1 LTHPTSHQ
9 TVDWRRLKAVV
20 LESDDWGLCAWVPD
34 DAAHRALADSPAFR
48 TPAGRVYGR
57 STLEHAAD
65 VTRLVATLL
74 EFRGRDGQ
82 APVWQANTV
91 MASPDYARLA
101 PPFTCD
107 RLPLLRDPA
116 YPSRWERP
124 GLREA
129 IEHARQA
136 GVWWPELHGLVHL
149 PESAWLA
156 ALRAGARDALAAH
169 AQQCFVC
176 EAVEASAEYDAREPS
191 GLRRRALVQAV
202 AWFHERFGRRPES
215 LIAPDYRWDDQLEA
229 DAAAEGITALQG
241 RSEQMGRPLRR
252 LRHGLARRRWQ
263 RGSGRPFDL
272 PPRIAFEPRGDASGQ
287 ARLGA
292 AHARRAVHAA
302 WERGMPA
309 VVSSHRV
316 NYAHLDP
323 DWSAAGRRA
332 LADLLGPLARD
343 GAIFLT
349 DAEVCSLDRHGW
361 SLRPLGPLRKSG
373 ALIRCHSAGRSRV
386 RFPAPDGATGG
397 TLRDAAGSGAA
408 ARVALSIEAGEAL
421 ADLDPGDYRL
431 EWAGV

>member
-1 LTHPTSHQ
+1 LTLPTSHSG
-9 TVDWRRLKAVV
+9 VDWRRLQAVV

-34 DAAHRALADSPAFR
+34 DAAHRALAGTPAFR
-48 TPAGRVYGR
+48 TPAGRIYGR

-65 VTRLVATLL
+65 VTRLAATLL

-101 PPFTCD
+101 PPFAGD

-129 IEHARQA
+129 IEHGREA
-136 GVWWPELHGLVHL
+136 GVWWPELHGLLHL
-149 PESAWLA
+149 PESAWLT
-156 ALRAGARDALAAH
+156 ALRSGARDALAAH
-169 AQQCFVC
+169 AEQCFVC
-176 EAVEASAEYDAREPS
+176 GAVEASAEYDPSEPS
-191 GLRRRALVQAV
+191 PLRRRALAQAV
-202 AWFHERFGRRPES
+202 AWFRERFGRTPSS

-229 DAAAEGITALQG
+229 DAEAEGITIFQG

-252 LRHGLARRRWQ
+252 IRHVLARRRWP
-263 RGSGRPFDL
+263 RGSGRRFDL
-272 PPRIAFEPRGDASGQ
+272 PPRIAFEPRGDVSGP

-292 AHARRAVHAA
+292 ARARRAAHAA

-316 NYAHLDP
+316 NYANLDP
-323 DWSAAGRRA
+323 AWSAAGRRA
-332 LADLLGPLARD
+332 LADLLRALAGD

-349 DAEVCSLDRHGW
+349 DAEVCSLDRNGW
-361 SLRPLGPLRKSG
+361 SLRPLGARGSLLRHHG
-373 ALIRCHSAGRSRV
+373 AGRSRV
-386 RFPAPDGATGG
+386 RFPAPAGASGG
-397 TLRDAAGSGAA
+397 TLHGAAGSGAGA
-408 ARVALSIEAGEAL
+408 GATIAIAAGEASVEIE
-421 ADLDPGDYRL
+421 PGDYL
-431 EWAGV
+431 VAWAGA